1 MKRTRIRYNHFHPL
15 AIVTAVV
22 LFLVGCSQQDDLVIP
37 VEPSYADPQLKLD
50 EFKQKLAS
58 GTDGW
63 QGLLTPKKGKMFTL
77 FFTLDNTGEV
87 SMLAD
92 ADTVAAKTFSRSKY
106 RVELTQHVN
115 ASVVFEAGS
124 NLERIPSIV
133 DKEYAY
139 QYSSGDTLFLLG
151 SQYGDVLKLTKTTS
165 AERQAYETRQLKSS
179 MQQIAKY
186 LSGVRYLSFQPE
198 PGKIIQFSLNPLARS
213 VYNTYLEQRAKFFG
227 SDYSYSPRGILLKTS
242 PSIGSYTPAE
252 ILWDAAKGSLYT
264 YYNGQRMELQSS
276 TLPAI
281 PLHYL
286 LGDEYSPG
294 TVVPSPYAQRMP
306 GWSPKF
312 QTQWLIDDNA
322 LMRQEN
328 IALYYMVLDL
338 HVKENTMDLY
348 IYYVTPESQFV
359 RGKFPYTFSKTDD
372 GIYSFTPLAI
382 ETGTEEG
389 DNAVRVKDF
398 LPNIL
403 GTVNKNRFHI
413 EFYDAYAELG
423 GLIPQYLSVDDT
435 DIYFTG
441 FFY

>member
-1 MKRTRIRYNHFHPL
+1 MKRTRSLYSQVQRL
-15 AIVTAVV
+15 AIVTATIF
-22 LFLVGCSQQDDLVIP
+22 FLAACSQQDDVVIP

-50 EFKQKLAS
+50 EFKQKLSSA
-58 GTDGW
+58 TDGW

-77 FFTLDNTGEV
+77 FFTLDNAGEV

-106 RVELTQHVN
+106 RVELTEHVN
-115 ASVVFEAGS
+115 ASVLFEEGS
-124 NLERIPSIV
+124 NLERIPSAV
-133 DKEYAY
+133 DKGYAY
-139 QYSSGDTLFLLG
+139 QYSLGDTLFLLG
-151 SQYGDVLKLTKTTS
+151 SQYGDVLKLVKATS
-165 AERQAYETRQLKSS
+165 AERQAYESRQLKNS

-186 LSGVRYLSFQPE
+186 LSTVRYLSFQPE
-198 PGKIIQFSLNPLARS
+198 PGKIIQFSMNPLARS
-213 VYNTYLEQRAKFFG
+213 IYNTYLEQRAKFFG
-227 SDYSYSPRGILLKTS
+227 SDYSYSTRGILLKTS
-242 PSIGSYTPAE
+242 PNIGGYAPTE
-252 ILWDAAKGSLYT
+252 ILWDAAKRSLYT

-294 TVVPSPYAQRMP
+294 TVVPSPFVERMP

-322 LMRQEN
+322 LMRQVN
-328 IALYYMVLDL
+328 IALYYMLLDL

-348 IYYVTPESQFV
+348 IYYVTPESEFV

-372 GIYSFTPLAI
+372 GIYTFTPLAI

-389 DNAVRVKDF
+389 DNADRVKDY

-423 GLIPQYLSVDDT
+423 GLIPQYRSVDDT

>member
-1 MKRTRIRYNHFHPL
+1 MKRKRSQFSQ
-15 AIVTAVV
+15 V
-22 LFLVGCSQQDDLVIP
+22 LYLIIAAAGLNFMVACSQQDDLVIP
-37 VEPSYADPQLKLD
+37 VEPSYADPQGKLD
-50 EFKQKLAS
+50 EFKQKLSSA
-58 GTDGW
+58 TDGW
-63 QGLLTPKKGKMFTL
+63 QGLLMPKKGKLFTL
-77 FFTLDNTGEV
+77 FFTLDNAGKV
-87 SMLAD
+87 SMLTD
-92 ADTVAAKTFSRSKY
+92 ADTVAAKTFSRSSY
-106 RVELTQHVN
+106 RVEITQHVN
-115 ASVVFEAGS
+115 ASVVFEDGS
-124 NLERIPSIV
+124 NLERIPSAV

-139 QYSSGDTLFLLG
+139 QYSLGDTLFLLG
-151 SQYGDVLKLTKTTS
+151 SRYGDVLKLTKATA
-165 AERQAYETRQLKSS
+165 AERQAYESRQLKNS

-186 LSGVRYLSFQPE
+186 LSTVRYLSFQPE

-227 SDYSYSPRGILLKTS
+227 SDYSYSTHGVLLKTS
-242 PSIGSYTPAE
+242 PNIGGYAPTE
-252 ILWDAAKGSLYT
+252 ILWDGVKGSLYT

-294 TVVPSPYAQRMP
+294 TVVPSPYVERMP

-312 QTQWLIDDNA
+312 QTQWLVDDNA
-322 LMRQEN
+322 LMKQLN
-328 IALYYMVLDL
+328 IALYYMLLDL

-348 IYYVTPESQFV
+348 IYYVTPESEFV
-359 RGKFPYTFSKTDD
+359 RGKFPYTFSKTED
-372 GIYSFTPLAI
+372 GVYTFTPRAI

-389 DNAVRVKDF
+389 DNADRVKDY

-403 GTVNKNRFHI
+403 GTVNTNRFRI

-423 GLIPQYLSVDDT
+423 GLIPQYLGVDNT